1 MEHWKMKMAQ
11 VMEIKD
17 PRKAMVEMA
26 QLVHS
31 KNLDLTVLL
40 EAMKAYQTKHGVGAD
55 EMMFDENGE
64 RVLTEEMFL

>member
-1 MEHWKMKMAQ
+1 MEQWKMKMAQ

-31 KNLDLTVLL
+31 ENLDLTVLL
-40 EAMKAYQTKHGVGAD
+40 EEMKAYQTKHGVDAD